1 MQQRRKG
8 GSEREQPWGEGPAKR
23 VEKGGFADIGLVPL
37 NVREKKSETGLL
49 FGEPRTWWAVW
60 RRQEEQRE
68 PLGVDREGGGRPLQS
83 IFVRREG
90 RATSGAERIQH
101 SHYH

>member
-37 NVREKKSETGLL
+37 NVREKKE
-49 FGEPRTWWAVW
+49 
-60 RRQEEQRE
+60 
-68 PLGVDREGGGRPLQS
+68 
-83 IFVRREG
+83 
-90 RATSGAERIQH
+90 
-101 SHYH
+101 